1 MAEITVL
8 DELEKA
14 DELRQRGVISQQ
26 EFDAFKAKLLGSSE
40 GAGVAV
46 SASPPPPPA
55 APPPPPPPPRAAP
68 QVPGGFERE
77 GLGGAFTRATEAAS
91 GAVSNPGGFY
101 QEHKKGV
108 DEAAGAGLIA
118 GWLDI
123 LPGRWRVHG
132 GIIFGLIVG
141 FLLVVIGFA
150 LFNVGKVPAP
160 YTGVASAR
168 VTALNLSTSPS
179 GTNGQTVTSCDPT
192 ATFAVA
198 GKAYSVTR
206 TSSQSPCPVSVG
218 SIVTVVY
225 QPSDPAIAMMKPSR
239 VPSIIPW
246 ALIVIGFLAI
256 IGSIIRFF
264 TRAAEVA
271 GGAVL
276 LYKGRKKDKENK
288 ED

>member
-55 APPPPPPPPRAAP
+55 APPPPPPTAAP
-68 QVPGGFERE
+68 QVPGGVERE

-118 GWLDI
+118 GGLGI

-150 LFNVGKVPAP
+150 LTNVGNVPAS
-160 YTGVASAR
+160 YTGVARAS

-179 GTNGQTVTSCDPT
+179 GTNGQTMTSCQPT

-198 GKAYSVTR
+198 GKAYSVTS
-206 TSSQSPCPVSVG
+206 TSSQSPCHVSVG
-218 SIVTVVY
+218 STVTVDY
-225 QPSDPAIAMMKPSR
+225 QPSNPANAMMKPSR

-246 ALIVIGFLAI
+246 ALIVVGFLAI
-256 IGSIIRFF
+256 IGSIVHFF

-288 ED
+288 KD